1 MPRGIQVAI
10 APTNI
15 LASWIA
21 EFSQVVVATKGAKS
35 FPVHITLRVAHEAV
49 TWQRVR
55 NIHKLDTRSVAP
67 FRLKFLDLGEKSTA
81 LMANIVLTTPQS
93 YVNRLSKVLKG
104 YQKGY
109 EFDIAACYVD
119 ECHKFRGIDSGFSST
134 LSKLIAA
141 YRPTVPSIR
150 AQPGKGVQMISGFMR
165 TPSPEN
171 GNILMMTMSGS
182 QRGRGTGP
190 SQTS

>member
-35 FPVHITLRVAHEAV
+35 FPVHMTLYIAHEAV
-49 TWQRVR
+49 TWQKAT
-55 NIHKLDTRSVAP
+55 NIHKLDSKTAAM
-67 FRLKFLDLGEKSTA
+67 FRLKPLDPGEKSAA
-81 LMANIVLTTPQS
+81 LMANIILTTPQS

-104 YQKGY
+104 YQKRY

-134 LSKLIAA
+134 LSKLN
-141 YRPTVPSIR
+141 
-150 AQPGKGVQMISGFMR
+150 
-165 TPSPEN
+165 E
-171 GNILMMTMSGS
+171 
-182 QRGRGTGP
+182 
-190 SQTS
+190 